1 MLVAED
7 GSVDL
12 GFRRIF
18 EQIDLLFRFGR
29 HVRFKR
35 LDILL
40 DPRFDALKQAYAIS
54 VLPVSVFFSHCH
66 PLLSSRSGRVSSPAG
81 SSEARQFRYPGRNA
95 PSSLNWL
102 GCPFGHWYSLETSTR
117 IWPSGASSTWARSIG
132 RGAGPSKLTPSLS

>member
-12 GFRRIF
+12 GFCRIF

-66 PLLSSRSGRVSSPAG
+66 PLLSSRSGGCPPP
-81 SSEARQFRYPGRNA
+81 PGRAKPRSCAIPAEMRRQHSIDSAA
-95 PSSLNWL
+95 PSATATALRHS
-102 GCPFGHWYSLETSTR
+102 
-117 IWPSGASSTWARSIG
+117 
-132 RGAGPSKLTPSLS
+132 

>member
-66 PLLSSRSGRVSSPAG
+66 PLLSSRTGGCPPPPGPAMLG
-81 SSEARQFRYPGRNA
+81 SSAIPAELLRPREICSP
-95 PSSLNWL
+95 
-102 GCPFGHWYSLETSTR
+102 
-117 IWPSGASSTWARSIG
+117 
-132 RGAGPSKLTPSLS
+132 

>member
-12 GFRRIF
+12 GFWRIF
-18 EQIDLLFRFGR
+18 EQIALLFRFGR

-66 PLLSSRSGRVSSPAG
+66 PLLSSRNGGCPPPPGRAKLG
-81 SSEARQFRYPGRNA
+81 SSAIPAEMLRHR
-95 PSSLNWL
+95 
-102 GCPFGHWYSLETSTR
+102 
-117 IWPSGASSTWARSIG
+117 
-132 RGAGPSKLTPSLS
+132 

>member
-1 MLVAED
+1 MFVAED

-12 GFRRIF
+12 GLCWIF

-66 PLLSSRSGRVSSPAG
+66 PLLSSRSGGGAPPPARAKRGRSPLPPAK
-81 SSEARQFRYPGRNA
+81 GR
-95 PSSLNWL
+95 P
-102 GCPFGHWYSLETSTR
+102 P
-117 IWPSGASSTWARSIG
+117 
-132 RGAGPSKLTPSLS
+132 

>member
-1 MLVAED
+1 MFVAED

-12 GFRRIF
+12 GLCWIF

-66 PLLSSRSGRVSSPAG
+66 PLLSSRSGGRTHPPPRPERVPPSAPT
-81 SSEARQFRYPGRNA
+81 RNDD
-95 PSSLNWL
+95 PPLL
-102 GCPFGHWYSLETSTR
+102 CLR
-117 IWPSGASSTWARSIG
+117 
-132 RGAGPSKLTPSLS
+132 